1 MILTQLYIPL
11 EIAPQTIAELG
22 EVGMLEI
29 NDLNPTVNAFQRT
42 FVNEIRRLN
51 DLERKQQFVLS
62 QAEKCEIRIR
72 PGDPLAPYARTRS
85 QPEIDQLSS
94 NSNDLQRRL
103 QDMNTSQERLNKRY
117 LELTERRHVL
127 RETAVFFQVAESRA
141 DEITGANY
149 QEDASL
155 LGGTQRDSMDPHSV
169 GGATISIGFV
179 AGVIPR
185 ARIAI
190 FERVLFRALRGN
202 LFMNNAEIQETII
215 DPSTDTPV
223 FKNVFI
229 VFAHGRELINK
240 IKKICESMGAT
251 LYQVDEHPDRRRE
264 SALEVMAHIEDLRHV
279 LENTKKTRK
288 DELVQ
293 IVDHIHQWGIIIT
306 KERLYIMQ

>member
-1 MILTQLYIPL
+1 M
-11 EIAPQTIAELG
+11 
-22 EVGMLEI
+22 
-29 NDLNPTVNAFQRT
+29 
-42 FVNEIRRLN
+42 NEIRRLN

-94 NSNDLQRRL
+94 NLNDLQRRL

-149 QEDASL
+149 QEDASF
-155 LGGTQRDSMDPHSV
+155 LGGMQRDSMDPHSV

-293 IVDHIHQWGIIIT
+293 IVDHIHQYGVLLLQRKGCISCN
-306 KERLYIMQ
+306 EQNEL

>member
-1 MILTQLYIPL
+1 
-11 EIAPQTIAELG
+11 
-22 EVGMLEI
+22 
-29 NDLNPTVNAFQRT
+29 
-42 FVNEIRRLN
+42 VNEIRRLN

-94 NSNDLQRRL
+94 NLNDLQRRL

-149 QEDASL
+149 QEDASF
-155 LGGTQRDSMDPHSV
+155 LGGMQRDSMDPHSV

-293 IVDHIHQWGIIIT
+293 IVDHIHQYGVLLLQRKGCISCN
-306 KERLYIMQ
+306 EQNEL